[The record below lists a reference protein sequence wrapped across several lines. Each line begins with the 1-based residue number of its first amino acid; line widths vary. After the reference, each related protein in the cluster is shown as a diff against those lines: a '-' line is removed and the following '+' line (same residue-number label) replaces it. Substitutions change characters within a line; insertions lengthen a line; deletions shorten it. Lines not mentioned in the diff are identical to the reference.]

1 MDEQTVRKRGGCE
14 YDAWVRL
21 DDGSRMV
28 RRIGAQPRIER
39 KELEWSKDE
48 RQNSD

>member
-1 MDEQTVRKRGGCE
+1 MSRRRASGAVANTMRAQLEGR
-14 YDAWVRL
+14 
-21 DDGSRMV
+21 SRMV